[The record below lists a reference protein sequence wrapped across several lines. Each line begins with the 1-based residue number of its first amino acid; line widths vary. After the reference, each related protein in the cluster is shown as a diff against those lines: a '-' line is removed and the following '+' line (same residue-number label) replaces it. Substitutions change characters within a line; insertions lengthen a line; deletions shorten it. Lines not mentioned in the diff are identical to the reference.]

1 MTIVIEKPVTWCS
14 TRRISLAAISSPLL
28 SGPVCQ
34 GRNLRP
40 NLDVMNAYIFGN
52 KDLLCA
58 FVKTQE
64 RIYNPGK
71 GLESLSKEEHGLF
84 FDAMQR
90 LGLPNEVKQAAV
102 ALYLDFK
109 SRPIGEYNADRKN
122 LDIFLIASVSI
133 AAKAMGD
140 LRTDREFE
148 SKMFVS
154 GEKLLD
160 AEERIIRSFGV
171 QDSIIPFRDIVSLL
185 TKRQIE
191 SMAEGFADRELVSN
205 SEREELIRR
214 SVNYL
219 DEAVEKGLGPK
230 MSYRGRAAGVML
242 KAVRD
247 IGLQVSDV
255 DIARAAG
262 FDKKSMAINRNII
275 DALLK
280 DSDFSEREER

>member
-1 MTIVIEKPVTWCS
+1 MKA
-14 TRRISLAAISSPLL
+14 R
-28 SGPVCQ
+28 
-34 GRNLRP
+34 
-40 NLDVMNAYIFGN
+40 
-52 KDLLCA
+52 
-58 FVKTQE
+58 E
-64 RIYNPGK
+64 RIYNLGK
-71 GLESLSKEEHGLF
+71 GVESLSKGEHGLF

-90 LGLPNEVKQAAV
+90 LGLSNEVKQAAV

-109 SRPIGEYNADRKN
+109 NRPIGEYNAGQKN
-122 LDIFLIASVSI
+122 LEIFLIASVSL

-154 GEKLLD
+154 SERLVD
-160 AEERIIRSFGV
+160 AEERIIRSFRV
-171 QDSIIPFRDIVSLL
+171 QDSIIPFPELVLQL

-191 SMAEGFADRELVSN
+191 SMAESFAERELVSSN
-205 SEREELIRR
+205 EKEELVRR
-214 SVNYL
+214 SYNYL

-247 IGLQVSDV
+247 LGLQVSEM

-262 FDKKSMAINRNII
+262 FDKRSMAINTNII
-275 DALLK
+275 DVLLK
-280 DSDFSEREER
+280 DSKSSERKER